1 MERIPWFARRE
12 VKDILI
18 SVLALS
24 FVFSYPEVLF
34 NPIFLIFS
42 FFAVG
47 VAFMGH
53 ELSHRYVARRLGYWA
68 EYRMWQQGLLMALL
82 FAFITNGGFVFAAPG
97 AVVFSTMWA
106 FERQPSRSD
115 VGRIG
120 IAGVTFN
127 ITLMYIL
134 LGLSLFI
141 SHPIIS
147 LAAFVN
153 GWLAIFNL
161 IPFGPLDGTKV
172 LRWNPRA
179 WTLAMALAIAGLGL
193 SFLF

>member
-1 MERIPWFARRE
+1 MNRIPWFSRRE
-12 VKDILI
+12 FKDIII

-24 FVFSYPEVLF
+24 FVFSYPEVFFDPLF
-34 NPIFLIFS
+34 IVFS

-47 VAFMGH
+47 IAFMGH

-68 EYRMWQQGLLMALL
+68 EYRMWRQGIMMALL

-97 AVVFSTMWA
+97 AVVFSSLQSLRRPT
-106 FERQPSRSD
+106 RSD
-115 VGRIG
+115 VGMIG

-127 ITLMYIL
+127 IILMYIL
-134 LGLSLFI
+134 LTLGLFI
-141 SHPIIS
+141 QHPIIS

-172 LRWNPRA
+172 FSWNRTA
-179 WTLAMALAIAGLGL
+179 WLAAIALAIAGLWL
-193 SFLF
+193 SIMF

>member
-12 VKDILI
+12 LKDILI

-42 FFAVG
+42 FLAVG

-53 ELSHRYVARRLGYWA
+53 ELSHRYVARKLGYWA
-68 EYRMWQQGLLMALL
+68 EYRMWQRGLLMALL

-106 FERQPSRSD
+106 FERPRRSD

-127 ITLMYIL
+127 ITLMYAL
-134 LGLSLFI
+134 LGLSLLI

-161 IPFGPLDGTKV
+161 IPLGPLDGTKV
-172 LRWNPRA
+172 LRWNSRVWA
-179 WTLAMALAIAGLGL
+179 LAMALAVAGLAL
-193 SFLF
+193 NIFF